1 MDLDR
6 VMKKM
11 FPDLNAGKD
20 FLLQDDGQGA
30 YIVEWKTEVTK
41 PSFEELQATWSD
53 LESQPVVIPKDR
65 LTLIGELLVQ
75 KDIEIMELRLQ
86 NESLGQMVVD
96 NDIRLMMGGL

>member
-11 FPDLNAGKD
+11 FPDFKAGEH
-20 FLLQDDGQGA
+20 FVLQDDGEGP
-30 YIVEWKTEVTK
+30 YIAEWKAEVIK

-53 LESQPVVIPKDR
+53 LESQPAVIPKDS

-86 NESLGQMVVD
+86 YESLGQMVVD

>member
-6 VMKKM
+6 VIKRIY
-11 FPDLNAGKD
+11 PDLNAGKD
-20 FLLQDDGQGA
+20 FVLQDDGEGP
-30 YIVEWKTEVTK
+30 YIAEWKVESKK
-41 PSFEELQATWSD
+41 PSVEELEATWSD

-65 LTLIGELLVQ
+65 LAIIGELLVQ
-75 KDIEIMELRLQ
+75 KDIEIMEIRMQ